1 MPLTP
6 LHLGPGLLLGVF
18 TLRFFNL
25 WAILLGS
32 VVMDVE
38 PLALLIINPCYS
50 CPHHGFFHSILGAII
65 GSLILA
71 AILYKFREKLN
82 HPAPWNIPF
91 YLQKNVFG
99 NKGRGKINQPF
110 SFKVLFSSSLAAW
123 LIHIFFDSLTH
134 FDVLPFWPS
143 HFNPI
148 FIGKEVYWPLTF
160 LFIIFGILGLI
171 LFYRKLRK
179 Q

>member
-6 LHLGPGLLLGVF
+6 LHLGPGLLLGAF

-25 WAILLGS
+25 WALLLGR

-38 PLALLIINPCYS
+38 PLVLLIINPCYS
-50 CPHHGFFHSILGAII
+50 CPHHWFFHSILGAIF

-82 HPAPWNIPF
+82 QISLKF
-91 YLQKNVFG
+91 
-99 NKGRGKINQPF
+99 RISQPF
-110 SFKVLFSSSLAAW
+110 SFKILFFSSLVAW

-134 FDVLPFWPS
+134 FDVFPLWPS